1 MSNKTIA
8 KFVGL
13 VILVF
18 GSLALTMS
26 CSHGEPGKRYS
37 VDAAE
42 FSTDYD
48 KPVTVGR
55 IESND
60 VTESSGLAASLCQE
74 NVFWTHND
82 SGDDAYI
89 FARTSEG
96 KHLGT
101 WRVTNAENDD
111 WEDIAVYKAPEGTCY
126 LYIGDI
132 GNNKLDRAKQRIYRI
147 KEPAVS
153 PSGAGSNKKNPLMT
167 EPADAA
173 QFKYADTP
181 HNAETMMVRQ
191 QTADVYVLTKRMDGP
206 SLVFKIKPAFGSD
219 QPTTAEKVGDVSVP
233 AVPNGLLT
241 GGAISPDGKNVI
253 LCDYSAGY
261 ELKIGDANDFDQI
274 WAQKPIPVDLGDRK
288 QGESV
293 TYSSDGKAVF
303 ATSEKKNS
311 PIIEMMRK

>member
-13 VILVF
+13 VILLS
-18 GSLALTMS
+18 GALILTKS
-26 CSHGEPGKRYS
+26 CSHATPKDSYK

-42 FSTDYD
+42 FSKDFE

-60 VTESSGLAASLCQE
+60 VIESSGLAASLCQT

-82 SGDDAYI
+82 AGDDAYI
-89 FARTSEG
+89 FAMASTG

-101 WRVTNAENDD
+101 WRVANAQNDD
-111 WEDIAVYKAPEGTCY
+111 WEDMATYKAPDGTCY

-132 GNNKLDRAKQRIYRI
+132 GNNKVNRAQQKIYRV
-147 KEPAVS
+147 KEPTISAEAATS
-153 PSGAGSNKKNPLMT
+153 SKKNALST
-167 EPADAA
+167 EPADVTH
-173 QFKYADTP
+173 FKYADAA

-191 QTADVYVLTKRMDGP
+191 QTAEVYVLTKRMDGP
-206 SLVFKIKPAFGSD
+206 SLVFKVKPLFGSD
-219 QPTTAEKVGDVSVP
+219 QTVIAAKVGEIAVP

-241 GGAISPDGKNVI
+241 GGAISPDGKSVV

-261 ELKIGDANDFDQI
+261 ELKAEGVADFDQV
-274 WAQKPIPVDLGDRK
+274 WTQKPVPVDIGDRK
-288 QGESV
+288 QGEAV
-293 TYSSDGKAVF
+293 TFSADSRSVF

-311 PIIEMMRK
+311 PIMEMVRK